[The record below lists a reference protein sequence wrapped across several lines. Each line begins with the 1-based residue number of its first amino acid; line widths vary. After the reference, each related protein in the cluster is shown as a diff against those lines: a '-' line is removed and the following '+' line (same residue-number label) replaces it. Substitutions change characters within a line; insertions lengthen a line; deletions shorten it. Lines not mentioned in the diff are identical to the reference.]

1 MNVVQSKL
9 QECLD
14 KGTMNSFERLS
25 NVLATNAEEEMETG
39 EEPMDALPPVETTSS
54 PAKGEN
60 KVPTKK
66 RREQKHRIRKKPK
79 EERKVERRKPKYF
92 CAF

>member
-9 QECLD
+9 KECLD

-25 NVLATNAEEEMETG
+25 NVLSTGQEEEEMETG
-39 EEPMDALPPVETTSS
+39 EEALPETSETAS
-54 PAKGEN
+54 PSEAKGEN

-66 RREQKHRIRKKPK
+66 RREQKHRLRKKPR
-79 EERKVERRKPKYF
+79 EERKQERRKPKYF
-92 CAF
+92 CSF